1 MPHVSI
7 EFSEGIEQT
16 HDIQLLC
23 QEMFRV
29 LAAQEAFDGP
39 TIKIRATP
47 VKYFCIGTEPQTF
60 AHATLLLM
68 AGRDQLTRAHLNKTI
83 LDVLNNALPDVGSL
97 TVQEVEMTLETYAKR
112 VLPSAGS

>member
-16 HDIQLLC
+16 HNIQLLC
-23 QEMFRV
+23 EEMFKV
-29 LAAQEAFDGP
+29 LAAQEAFDSP

-47 VKYFCIGTEPQTF
+47 VKYFRIGTDPQTF

-68 AGRDQLTRAHLNKTI
+68 AGRDQTTKTHLNKTI
-83 LDVLNNALPDVGSL
+83 LNVLNNALPDVGSL
-97 TVQEVEMTLETYAKR
+97 TVREVEITRETYAKR
-112 VLPSAGS
+112 VL

>member
-23 QEMFRV
+23 EEMFKV
-29 LAAQEAFDGP
+29 LAAQDAFDNP
-39 TIKIRATP
+39 DAIKIRAKP
-47 VKYFCIGTEPQTF
+47 VKYFRRGREPQTF

-68 AGRDQLTRAHLNKTI
+68 AGRDQATRENLNKTI
-83 LDVLNNALPDVGSL
+83 LGVLDKALPDVGSL
-97 TVQEVEMTLETYAKR
+97 TVQDIEITRETYAAR
-112 VLPSAGS
+112 ILPATP

>member
-16 HDIQLLC
+16 HNIQLLC
-23 QEMFRV
+23 EEMFRV
-29 LAAQEAFDGP
+29 LAAQDAFDEP

-68 AGRDQLTRAHLNKTI
+68 AGRDQNIRAHLNKTI
-83 LDVLNNALPDVGSL
+83 LDVLNKALPDVGSL
-97 TVQEVEMTLETYAKR
+97 TVKDIEMTRETYAGR
-112 VLPSAGS
+112 VL